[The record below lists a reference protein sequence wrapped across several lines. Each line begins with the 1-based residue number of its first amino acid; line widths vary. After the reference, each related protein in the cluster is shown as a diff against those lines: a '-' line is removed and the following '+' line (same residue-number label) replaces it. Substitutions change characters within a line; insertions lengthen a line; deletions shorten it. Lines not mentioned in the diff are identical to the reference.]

1 MLQLVIPLASI
12 VLAALSG
19 WLAAKLSGL
28 PISNG
33 WRQCLVVF
41 SPLLNVALLWVG
53 AAPLLCM
60 AIAGGVSF
68 AASALILDWHDGS
81 IADGQSLGIAVFGL
95 VAAPLL
101 HPHATWMIVLG
112 GAGLAAAVLALANL
126 VVLARTRRSGLG
138 SGDYGLAAAGG
149 LWCGLGAVGPALLV
163 AVVITVLLKLLG
175 KGDNKGRLPFAPG
188 LVVGFTGASIAGS
201 LT

>member
-1 MLQLVIPLASI
+1 MLQLGVPLASI

-28 PISNG
+28 PISNR
-33 WRQCLVVF
+33 WRQGLVVIP
-41 SPLLNVALLWVG
+41 PLLDVALLWAG
-53 AAPLLCM
+53 LSPLLCM
-60 AIAGGVSF
+60 AIAGGLSF
-68 AASALILDWHDGS
+68 AASALVLDWNEGS
-81 IADGQSLGIAVFGL
+81 ISDGQSLGVAAFGL
-95 VAAPLL
+95 VSAPLL
-101 HPHATWMIVLG
+101 HPHATWMIALG

-175 KGDNKGRLPFAPG
+175 KDDEKGRLPFAPG
-188 LVVGFTGASIAGS
+188 LVVGFTGASVVGGI
-201 LT
+201 T